1 MSKFGLYGKIT
12 AQPGQRD
19 ALVAG
24 LLEAAALMQ
33 HVPGCELYI
42 VNVSATEPDAVWV
55 TEVWSS
61 DSAHQASLTHDEV
74 KALIKRT
81 MPLIA
86 GGERIEIVPI
96 GGKGLPPDESRQ
108 GQETFRVNGSP
119 GSQPE

>member
-12 AQPGQRD
+12 AQPSQRD

-42 VNVSATEPDAVWV
+42 VNVSATEPDTVWV

-61 DSAHQASLTHDEV
+61 ASAHQESLTHDEV
-74 KALIKRT
+74 KALIKRN

-96 GGKGLPPDESRQ
+96 GGKGLLSD
-108 GQETFRVNGSP
+108 
-119 GSQPE
+119 

>member
-42 VNVSATEPDAVWV
+42 VNVSATDADAVWV

-61 DSAHQASLTHDEV
+61 ASAHQASLTLDEI
-74 KALIKRT
+74 KALIKRN

-96 GGKGLPPDESRQ
+96 GGKGLPTD
-108 GQETFRVNGSP
+108 
-119 GSQPE
+119 

>member
-12 AQPGQRD
+12 AHSDQRD
-19 ALVAG
+19 ALVAV

-61 DSAHQASLTHDEV
+61 PADHEASLTRDEI
-74 KALIKRT
+74 KTLIKSG

-96 GGKGLPPDESRQ
+96 GGKGLPTDYSGVQKP
-108 GQETFRVNGSP
+108 
-119 GSQPE
+119 

>member
-1 MSKFGLYGKIT
+1 MSKFGLYSKIT

-19 ALVAG
+19 ALVTG
-24 LLEAAALMQ
+24 LLEAAALIE
-33 HVPGCELYI
+33 HIPGSELYI

-61 DSAHQASLTHDEV
+61 ASAHEVSLTHNEI
-74 KALIKRT
+74 KALIKRN

-96 GGKGLPPDESRQ
+96 GGKGLPTDAP
-108 GQETFRVNGSP
+108 
-119 GSQPE
+119 